1 MVATANV
8 KTRYYEWD
16 RGEITPKGNVRFGS
30 KADICTAIGHVRFTP
45 ESDTE
50 SVLSNVREG
59 AKRAFRSVNF
69 LDVSRLPSFAEE
81 GLCWAIQ
88 SKS

>member
-1 MVATANV
+1 MCG
-8 KTRYYEWD
+8 R
-16 RGEITPKGNVRFGS
+16 KG
-30 KADICTAIGHVRFTP
+30 DVRFTP

-50 SVLSNVREG
+50 GVLSNVREG
-59 AKRAFRSVNF
+59 AKRAFRSVDF

-81 GLCWAIQ
+81 GLRWAVQ